1 MAKAKKLIWSVSKV
15 VGVIVIAVASVY
27 GYMTYKKKRKI
38 YAQPIR
44 GFTSTGGESGG
55 I

>member
-15 VGVIVIAVASVY
+15 VGVIVIAVASIY

-44 GFTSTGGESGG
+44 GFTSLGGESGG